1 MIMTDVKSSIIIKIL
16 RYGRLGRQDVSSYHK
31 LLRYDR
37 YEAAYYKVQN
47 PYIIEKFNK
56 VS

>member
-1 MIMTDVKSSIIIKIL
+1 MTDVKSSIIIKIL